1 MRVMD
6 TQSSSTL
13 QVYGNEAKRLL
24 RPLLIF
30 VALLW
35 FVEIVDWLLLRGA
48 LDGLGIIPR
57 QVSGLRGILFAPFLH
72 GSFNHLIANT
82 IPFLILGF
90 MVMLRYSRYFLSISV
105 IIALFS
111 GLGIWLVGPAH
122 TVHIGASALIFGY
135 FAFLLVSAWYERSFG
150 AVFLA
155 LLVIVLYGGLLSG
168 ILPQGGGISW
178 QGHFF
183 GLVGG
188 GLAAYYVSPRRAYNA
203 TPP

>member
-1 MRVMD
+1 MD

-30 VALLW
+30 VAFLW
-35 FVEIVDWLLLRGA
+35 FVEIVDWLLFRGA
-48 LDGLGIIPR
+48 LNGLGIVPR

-72 GSFNHLIANT
+72 GNFNHLLANT

-90 MVMLRYSRYFLSISV
+90 MVMLRHGRYFLGISALIV
-105 IIALFS
+105 LFS

-188 GLAAYYVSPRRAYNA
+188 GLAAYYVSPRRTQRA
-203 TPP
+203 TLQ

>member
-1 MRVMD
+1 MD

-72 GSFNHLIANT
+72 GNFNHLIANT
-82 IPFLILGF
+82 VPFLILGF

>member
-1 MRVMD
+1 MD

-30 VALLW
+30 VAFLW
-35 FVEIVDWLLLRGA
+35 FVEIVDWLLFRGA
-48 LDGLGIIPR
+48 LNGLGIVPR

-72 GSFNHLIANT
+72 GNFNHLLANT

-90 MVMLRYSRYFLSISV
+90 MVMLRHGRYFLGISALIV
-105 IIALFS
+105 LFS

-188 GLAAYYVSPRRAYNA
+188 GLAAYYVSPRRTQRA
-203 TPP
+203 TLP

>member
-1 MRVMD
+1 MD

>member
-1 MRVMD
+1 MD

-30 VALLW
+30 VAFLW
-35 FVEIVDWLLLRGA
+35 FVEIVDWLLFHGA
-48 LDGLGIIPR
+48 LNGLGIVPR

-72 GSFNHLIANT
+72 GDFNHLLANT

-90 MVMLRYSRYFLSISV
+90 MVMLRHSRYFLGISALIV
-105 IIALFS
+105 LFS

-135 FAFLLVSAWYERSFG
+135 FAFLLISAWYERSFG

-155 LLVIVLYGGLLSG
+155 LLVIVLYGGLLGG

-188 GLAAYYVSPRRAYNA
+188 GLAAYYVSPRRGGN
-203 TPP
+203 TTVQ

>member
-1 MRVMD
+1 MD

-48 LDGLGIIPR
+48 LDGLGIVPR

-72 GSFNHLIANT
+72 GNFNHLIANT
-82 IPFLILGF
+82 VPFLILGF